1 MALLKKIQFYLQN
14 YEKNP
19 LIVYWDFENEK
30 SLLTKILFP
39 QVFNIKKWQ
48 SFSNKL
54 AKFVEFPKISQ
65 SFGCKMT
72 KNVEKQFTTIGTY
85 FINIDVNLVF

>member
-1 MALLKKIQFYLQN
+1 MANL
-14 YEKNP
+14 
-19 LIVYWDFENEK
+19 
-30 SLLTKILFP
+30 
-39 QVFNIKKWQ
+39 
-48 SFSNKL
+48 SNKL

-72 KNVEKQFTTIGTY
+72 KIVEKQFTTMGTY

>member
-1 MALLKKIQFYLQN
+1 MANL
-14 YEKNP
+14 
-19 LIVYWDFENEK
+19 
-30 SLLTKILFP
+30 
-39 QVFNIKKWQ
+39 
-48 SFSNKL
+48 SNKL